1 MAEKSIEKAE
11 KSIVKA
17 EESIMK
23 DVNEPMPSA
32 PTSLEEPKVRFA
44 RLKKFNEKRSLNTDT
59 YKKTN
64 LWLLI
69 LFPIFICSMA
79 EINQAK
85 YVLPYLKF
93 WVERPTVMLF
103 DVLITGLVFALILC
117 IVKKGWIAVAIQS
130 FIYMALST
138 TELFKYGTNGNHLI
152 ISDMKLVRSV
162 KSLSSFA
169 YIKITP
175 RLIIYYLIVIAFIFI
190 TLYFN
195 PILKKKPLHRFIA
208 SAACILFGS
217 LLIIFPGFYKP
228 IYKLFRIDTTSATN
242 TFILNE
248 KFDKNRFL
256 AFIVETSSESY
267 ANRLVVPEEYSE
279 EKIEEIMNIPVDTSE
294 DFNGGNKPN
303 VIVIMSESYAD
314 FRVFDQLDIS
324 EDCYKYFDKAISEGQ
339 GGTAITP
346 TYASWT
352 VRSEFELLFGLPVRG
367 LNTPNMPQR
376 ELADRE
382 QPAMAQYYKSWGYTT
397 VYIHPFQSGF
407 YSRER
412 IYGHFGFEKMIY
424 HNDQEGISDFTVPVE
439 HYGTYVDDST
449 VFNQIIEE
457 INTSD
462 APVYLHT
469 TTMQN
474 HQPYNQGEDPDDEF
488 GNYLQWVQHSNEGLE
503 VFLDELKNI
512 DEPTLVFFVGD
523 HFPSLRGETS
533 VYNQLGLTGDNCSE
547 LYEQKYFFWS
557 NYDADFSAIPDESIS
572 FFYVPYVILD
582 IIDAPHDAF
591 IEKMNDFMDKLPVY
605 SSEYDS
611 DIPDNEELDL
621 ITIDRV
627 IMEEYSPSPIPEEEL
642 TSD

>member
-1 MAEKSIEKAE
+1 MAEKSIEKTE

-44 RLKKFNEKRSLNTDT
+44 GLKKFNEKRSLNTDT

-93 WVERPTVMLF
+93 WIERPTVMLF

-175 RLIIYYLIVIAFIFI
+175 RLIIYYLIVIAFVFI

-382 QPAMAQYYKSWGYTT
+382 QPAMAQYYKSWGYST

-474 HQPYNQGEDPDDEF
+474 HQPYNQGEDPEDEF
-488 GNYLQWVQHSNEGLE
+488 GNYLQWIQHSNEGLE

-533 VYNQLGLTGDNCSE
+533 VYNQLGLSGDNCSE

-557 NYDADFSAIPDESIS
+557 NYDADFSAIPDEPIS

-591 IEKMNDFMDKLPVY
+591 IEKMNDFMDQLPVY